1 MPTPPNWFGKLVV
14 VVTRVSWNQQ
24 PVVLQ
29 LYSISVT
36 QSCLGCC
43 EVFGCDISGF
53 SLLIETFLLYI
64 VWNYLQDCEVLKE
77 DYQNVNVKCFPVLCV
92 SFDFSCLSCF
102 SWFWIAEKII
112 VIALKYNIIIV
123 TLTFKL
129 STDSKDL
136 YHRYKVSVTKLQT
149 RWFTHV
155 STSPHLHHEVL
166 QEVQEGLDWQV
177 QVQEVSQVVQQ
188 QNYSRGG
195 ERVALPTCW

>member
-1 MPTPPNWFGKLVV
+1 MQLQSCDAATGHIEHHQPVASMPTPPNWFGKLVV

-53 SLLIETFLLYI
+53 SSLIKIYLLYI
-64 VWNYLQDCEVLKE
+64 LWNYLQDCEVQE
-77 DYQNVNVKCFPVLCV
+77 DWQNVNVKSSPLSCV

-136 YHRYKVSVTKLQT
+136 YHRYKVSVTNCRL
-149 RWFTHV
+149 
-155 STSPHLHHEVL
+155 
-166 QEVQEGLDWQV
+166 
-177 QVQEVSQVVQQ
+177 
-188 QNYSRGG
+188 
-195 ERVALPTCW
+195 